1 MAISDYDTLKSAVAG
16 WLDRS
21 DMNPTD
27 GALKGRV
34 EEFIALAEARMNRTL
49 RLSMMLNVDQT
60 TLGGA
65 AALVAGTRDYALPS
79 GYLQM
84 LDFHLRTDPIT
95 TLSYLTLENMNRMW
109 AGSQGGRPQAYTIFS
124 DNASGTPVKK
134 VRLGPSPDVA
144 YDYSITFYKKIDALS
159 ASNETEQMLTD
170 NPDVYLYGALME
182 AEPFLMNDARVQLW
196 AAALSQS
203 ISALQEQDNKDRHSG
218 SAMRV
223 MNTGG
228 YQ

>member
-1 MAISDYDTLKSAVAG
+1 MAINTYATLQTAVAN

-21 DMNPTD
+21 DLTD
-27 GALKGRV
+27 RIP
-34 EEFIALAEARMNRTL
+34 EFIALAEARMNRVL
-49 RLSMMLNVDQT
+49 RLAIMLNVDQT

-84 LDFHLRTDPIT
+84 VDFHLRTSPIT

-109 AGSQGGRPQAYTIFS
+109 AGSQGGKPLSYTIFS
-124 DNASGTPVKK
+124 DNSSGTPIKS
-134 VRLGPSPDVA
+134 VRLGPSPGSA
-144 YDYSITFYKKIDALS
+144 YDYAITFYKKIDALS
-159 ASNETEQMLTD
+159 DSNTTEQMLTN
-170 NPDVYLYGALME
+170 NPDVYLYGALLE
-182 AEPFLMNDARVQLW
+182 AEPFLMNDQRVGLW
-196 AAALSQS
+196 LAAFEKA
-203 ISALQEQDNKDRHSG
+203 IADLQEQDNKDRHSG

-228 YQ
+228 YY